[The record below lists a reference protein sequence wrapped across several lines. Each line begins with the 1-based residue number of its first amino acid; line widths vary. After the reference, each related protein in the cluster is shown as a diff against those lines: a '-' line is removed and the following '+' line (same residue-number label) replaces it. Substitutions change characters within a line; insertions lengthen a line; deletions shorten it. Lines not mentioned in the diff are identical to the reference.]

1 MKRTAGLFF
10 IIFACVV
17 GFLSIRG
24 NMPFMPVFGSSM
36 EPALK
41 SGSLL
46 IIKPIEATE
55 IKEGDIIV
63 YNVPRFFREY
73 YNYPPVIAHRVIEVS
88 EDHLGLWF
96 QTKGDNASTDP
107 FFIRPQDIR
116 GTFSSQISYFGLP
129 LLFLQIEP
137 GMILVIMAIALL
149 AIFLYSKELGKGIGR
164 LFRRTLSPVM
174 QENYRANFRLSQ
186 RFEATEKAMDK
197 FADAMQLYAQH
208 LASHTS
214 AIQGLSEAS
223 HELKGSA
230 AEQNRILSRLSK
242 MLVKQRAREEV
253 SRVEKVVNEFE
264 RKTLEAMQAKQELEK
279 RISIPELEPQEE
291 IPFKAKVQPPPGC
304 VVNPRVLLTR
314 PHYLAI

>member
-1 MKRTAGLFF
+1 MKRAAGLIL
-10 IIFACVV
+10 IIFACIV

-24 NMPFMPVFGSSM
+24 NMPFMPIFGSSM
-36 EPALK
+36 EPALQ

-46 IIKPIEATE
+46 IIKPIEVTE

-63 YNVPRFFREY
+63 YNVPRFFRDY
-73 YNYPPVIAHRVIEVS
+73 YNYPPVIAHRVIEIK

-116 GTFSSQISYFGLP
+116 GTFSSQISYLGLP
-129 LLFLQIEP
+129 FLFFQVEQ
-137 GMILVIMAIALL
+137 GMILVIIAIALL
-149 AIFLYSKELGKGIGR
+149 VIFLYSKELSRGTGR
-164 LFRRTLSPVM
+164 LFRGALSPVM

-186 RFEATEKAMDK
+186 RFEATEKALDK

-230 AEQNRILSRLSK
+230 AEQNRVLSRLTK
-242 MLVKQRAREEV
+242 MLVQQRSREEV

-264 RKTLEAMQAKQELEK
+264 RKTLEAIQAKQELEK
-279 RISIPELEPQEE
+279 RISIQELEAQEE
-291 IPFKAKVQPPPGC
+291 ILFRAKVQPPPGC
-304 VVNPRVLLTR
+304 VVNPKVLLART
-314 PHYLAI
+314 HYLAI